1 MQIQQLR
8 YIKKTAETKNISAA
22 AKELFISQPSLSQ
35 QIIKLEKEL
44 GVPLFIRHSKCVAL
58 TPAGEEF
65 VIYATRI
72 LNDLDTLTSNMKLY
86 STLKRGSLKIGLLP
100 IGGYLGLSNYI
111 NDFQKINTDLDISLK
126 VDLSNVLL
134 DKVITR
140 EIDVAFII
148 GSENLNRNNDIF
160 CKKIMEDNYVAVV
173 SRQNPLSS
181 KNKISASDLIGQ
193 PVILPSKDSSA
204 RKVIDSMFSSQHVIP
219 NIIAEIS
226 QSDII
231 MQLVSQNLAIGF
243 FSVSIASM
251 LHTEELVT
259 IPLTQTITRPIYYIT
274 LSDLLTYPTVKS
286 FTEYIL
292 QK

>member
-8 YIKKTAETKNISAA
+8 YIKKTAETQNISAA

-44 GVPLFIRHSKCVAL
+44 GVTLFIRHSKCVTL

-72 LNDLDTLTSNMKLY
+72 LNDLETLTSNMKLY

-111 NDFQKINTDLDISLK
+111 NDFRKINTDLDISLK

-148 GSENLNRNNDIF
+148 GSENLNRNKDIF

-173 SRQNPLSS
+173 SRQNPLSN

-193 PVILPSKDSSA
+193 PVILPAKDSSA

-243 FSVSIASM
+243 SSVSIASM

-259 IPLTQTITRPIYYIT
+259 IPLTQAITRPIYYIT
-274 LSDLLTYPTVKS
+274 LSDLLTYPTIKS

>member
-8 YIKKTAETKNISAA
+8 YIKKTAETKNISVA

-44 GVPLFIRHSKCVAL
+44 GVPLFIRHSKCVTL

-231 MQLVSQNLAIGF
+231 MQLVSQNLAVGF
-243 FSVSIASM
+243 SSVSIASM

-259 IPLTQTITRPIYYIT
+259 IPLTQAITRPIYYIT

>member
-8 YIKKTAETKNISAA
+8 YIKKTAETKNISVA

-44 GVPLFIRHSKCVAL
+44 GVPLFIRHSKCVTL

-100 IGGYLGLSNYI
+100 IGGYLGLPNYI

-173 SRQNPLSS
+173 SCQNPLSS

-231 MQLVSQNLAIGF
+231 MQLVSQNLAVGF
-243 FSVSIASM
+243 SSVSIASM

-259 IPLTQTITRPIYYIT
+259 IPLTQAITRPIYYIT

>member
-8 YIKKTAETKNISAA
+8 YIKKTAETQNISAA

-44 GVPLFIRHSKCVAL
+44 GVPLFIRHSKCVTL

-72 LNDLDTLTSNMKLY
+72 LNDLETLTSNMKLY

-111 NDFQKINTDLDISLK
+111 NDFRKINTDLDISLK

-148 GSENLNRNNDIF
+148 GSENLSRNKDIF

-173 SRQNPLSS
+173 SRQNPLSN

-243 FSVSIASM
+243 SSVSIASM

-259 IPLTQTITRPIYYIT
+259 IPLTQAITRPIYYIP
-274 LSDLLTYPTVKS
+274 LSDLLTYPTIKS

>member
-8 YIKKTAETKNISAA
+8 YIKKTAETQNISAA

-44 GVPLFIRHSKCVAL
+44 GVPLFIRHSKCVTL

-72 LNDLDTLTSNMKLY
+72 LNDLETLTSNMKLY

-111 NDFQKINTDLDISLK
+111 NDFRKINTDLDISLK

-148 GSENLNRNNDIF
+148 GSENLNRNKDIF

-173 SRQNPLSS
+173 SRQNPLSN

-193 PVILPSKDSSA
+193 PVILPAKDSSA

-243 FSVSIASM
+243 SSVSIASM

-259 IPLTQTITRPIYYIT
+259 IPLTQAITRPSYYIT
-274 LSDLLTYPTVKS
+274 LSDLLTYPTIKS

>member
-8 YIKKTAETKNISAA
+8 YIKKTAETQNISAA

-44 GVPLFIRHSKCVAL
+44 GVPLFIRHSKCVTL

-72 LNDLDTLTSNMKLY
+72 LNDLETLTSNMKLY
-86 STLKRGSLKIGLLP
+86 STLNRGSLKIGLLP

-111 NDFQKINTDLDISLK
+111 NDFRKINTDLDISLN

-148 GSENLNRNNDIF
+148 GSENLNRNKDIF

-173 SRQNPLSS
+173 SRQNPLSN

-243 FSVSIASM
+243 SSVSIASM

-259 IPLTQTITRPIYYIT
+259 IPLTQAITRPIYYIT
-274 LSDLLTYPTVKS
+274 LSDLLTYPTIKS

>member
-8 YIKKTAETKNISAA
+8 YIKKTAETQNISAA

-44 GVPLFIRHSKCVAL
+44 GVPRFIRHSKCVTL

-72 LNDLDTLTSNMKLY
+72 LNDLETLTSNMKLY

-111 NDFQKINTDLDISLK
+111 NDFRKINTDLDISLK

-148 GSENLNRNNDIF
+148 GSENLNRNKDIF

-173 SRQNPLSS
+173 SRQNPLSN

-193 PVILPSKDSSA
+193 PVILPAKDSSA
-204 RKVIDSMFSSQHVIP
+204 RKVIDSMFSSQQVIP

-243 FSVSIASM
+243 SSVSIASM

-259 IPLTQTITRPIYYIT
+259 IPLTQAITRPIYYIT
-274 LSDLLTYPTVKS
+274 LSDLLTYPTIKS

>member
-8 YIKKTAETKNISAA
+8 YIKKTAETQNISAT

-72 LNDLDTLTSNMKLY
+72 LNDLETLTSNMKLY

-111 NDFQKINTDLDISLK
+111 NDFRKINTDLDISLK

-148 GSENLNRNNDIF
+148 GSENLNRNKDIF

-173 SRQNPLSS
+173 SRQNPLSN

-243 FSVSIASM
+243 SSVSIASM

-259 IPLTQTITRPIYYIT
+259 IPLTQAITRPIYYIT
-274 LSDLLTYPTVKS
+274 LSDLLTYPTIKS

>member
-8 YIKKTAETKNISAA
+8 YIKKTAETQNISAA

-44 GVPLFIRHSKCVAL
+44 GVPLFIRHSKCVTL

-72 LNDLDTLTSNMKLY
+72 LNDLETLTSNMKLY

-111 NDFQKINTDLDISLK
+111 NDFRKINTDLDISLK
-126 VDLSNVLL
+126 IDLSNVLL

-148 GSENLNRNNDIF
+148 GSENLNRNKDIF

-173 SRQNPLSS
+173 SRQNPLSN

-243 FSVSIASM
+243 SSVSIASM

-259 IPLTQTITRPIYYIT
+259 IPLTQAITRPIYYIT
-274 LSDLLTYPTVKS
+274 LSDLLTYPTIKS

>member
-1 MQIQQLR
+1 
-8 YIKKTAETKNISAA
+8 
-22 AKELFISQPSLSQ
+22 
-35 QIIKLEKEL
+35 
-44 GVPLFIRHSKCVAL
+44 
-58 TPAGEEF
+58 
-65 VIYATRI
+65 
-72 LNDLDTLTSNMKLY
+72 
-86 STLKRGSLKIGLLP
+86 
-100 IGGYLGLSNYI
+100 
-111 NDFQKINTDLDISLK
+111 
-126 VDLSNVLL
+126 
-134 DKVITR
+134 
-140 EIDVAFII
+140 
-148 GSENLNRNNDIF
+148 
-160 CKKIMEDNYVAVV
+160 MEDNYVAVV

-231 MQLVSQNLAIGF
+231 MQLVSQNLAVGF
-243 FSVSIASM
+243 SSVSIASM

-259 IPLTQTITRPIYYIT
+259 IPLTQAITRPIYYIT

>member
-8 YIKKTAETKNISAA
+8 YIKKTAETQNISAA

-44 GVPLFIRHSKCVAL
+44 GVPLFIRHSKCVTL

-72 LNDLDTLTSNMKLY
+72 LNDLETLTSNMKLY

-111 NDFQKINTDLDISLK
+111 NDFRKINTDLDISLK

-148 GSENLNRNNDIF
+148 GSENLSRNKDIF

-173 SRQNPLSS
+173 SRQNPLSN

-243 FSVSIASM
+243 SSVSIASM

-259 IPLTQTITRPIYYIT
+259 IPLTQAITRPIYYIT
-274 LSDLLTYPTVKS
+274 LSDLLTYPTIKS

>member
-8 YIKKTAETKNISAA
+8 YIKKTAETQNISAA

-44 GVPLFIRHSKCVAL
+44 GVPLFIRHSKCVTL

-72 LNDLDTLTSNMKLY
+72 LNDLETLTSNMKLY

-111 NDFQKINTDLDISLK
+111 HDFQKLNTDLDISLK

-140 EIDVAFII
+140 EIDAAFII
-148 GSENLNRNNDIF
+148 GSENLNRNKDIF
-160 CKKIMEDNYVAVV
+160 CKKILEDNYVAVV
-173 SRQNPLSS
+173 SRQNPLSN

-231 MQLVSQNLAIGF
+231 MQLVSQNLAVGF
-243 FSVSIASM
+243 SSVSIASM

-259 IPLTQTITRPIYYIT
+259 IPLTQAITRPIYYIT

>member
-8 YIKKTAETKNISAA
+8 YIKKTAETQNISAA

-44 GVPLFIRHSKCVAL
+44 GVPRFIRHSKCVTL

-72 LNDLDTLTSNMKLY
+72 LNDLETLTSNMKLY

-111 NDFQKINTDLDISLK
+111 NDFRKINTDLDISLK

-148 GSENLNRNNDIF
+148 GSENLNRNKDIF

-173 SRQNPLSS
+173 SRQNPLSN

-193 PVILPSKDSSA
+193 PVILPAKDSSA

-243 FSVSIASM
+243 SSVSIASM

-259 IPLTQTITRPIYYIT
+259 IPLTQAITRPIYYIT
-274 LSDLLTYPTVKS
+274 LSDLLTYPTIKS
-286 FTEYIL
+286 FTDYIL

>member
-8 YIKKTAETKNISAA
+8 YIKKTAETQNISAA

-44 GVPLFIRHSKCVAL
+44 GVPLFIRHSKCVTL

-72 LNDLDTLTSNMKLY
+72 LNDLETLTSNMKLY

-111 NDFQKINTDLDISLK
+111 HDFQKLNTDLDISLK

-140 EIDVAFII
+140 EIDAAFII
-148 GSENLNRNNDIF
+148 GSENLNRNKDIF
-160 CKKIMEDNYVAVV
+160 CKKILEDNYVAVV
-173 SRQNPLSS
+173 SCQNPLSN

-231 MQLVSQNLAIGF
+231 MQLVSQNLAVGF
-243 FSVSIASM
+243 SSVSIASM

-259 IPLTQTITRPIYYIT
+259 ISLTQAITRPIYYIT

>member
-8 YIKKTAETKNISAA
+8 YIKKAAETKNISAA

-35 QIIKLEKEL
+35 QIINLEKEL
-44 GVPLFIRHSKCVAL
+44 GVPLFIRHSKCVTL

-86 STLKRGSLKIGLLP
+86 STLKRGSLKVGLLP

-111 NDFQKINTDLDISLK
+111 NDFRKINTDLDISLK
-126 VDLSNVLL
+126 VDLSNVLF

-148 GSENLNRNNDIF
+148 GSENLNRNKDIF
-160 CKKIMEDNYVAVV
+160 CKKIMEDDYVAVV
-173 SRQNPLSS
+173 SRQNPLS
-181 KNKISASDLIGQ
+181 NKSQISASDLIGQ
-193 PVILPSKDSSA
+193 SIILPSKASSA

-231 MQLVSQNLAIGF
+231 MQLVSQNLAVGF
-243 FSVSIASM
+243 SSVSIASM
-251 LHTEELVT
+251 LHTEDLVT
-259 IPLTQTITRPIYYIT
+259 IPLTQKITRPIYYIT
-274 LSDLLTYPTVKS
+274 LSDLLAYPTVKS
-286 FTEYIL
+286 FTEYVL

>member
-8 YIKKTAETKNISAA
+8 YIKKTAETQNISAA

-44 GVPLFIRHSKCVAL
+44 GVPLFIRHSKCVTL

-72 LNDLDTLTSNMKLY
+72 LNDLETLTSNMKLY

-111 NDFQKINTDLDISLK
+111 NDFRKINTDLDISLK

-148 GSENLNRNNDIF
+148 GSENLNRNKDIF

-173 SRQNPLSS
+173 SRQNPLSN

-193 PVILPSKDSSA
+193 PVILPAKDSSA

-243 FSVSIASM
+243 SSVSIASM

-259 IPLTQTITRPIYYIT
+259 IPLTQAITRPIYYIT
-274 LSDLLTYPTVKS
+274 LSDLLTYPTIKS

>member
-8 YIKKTAETKNISAA
+8 YIKKAAETKNISAA

-35 QIIKLEKEL
+35 QIINLEKEL
-44 GVPLFIRHSKCVAL
+44 GVPLFIRHSKCVTL

-65 VIYATRI
+65 VMYATRI

-86 STLKRGSLKIGLLP
+86 STLKRGSLKVGLLP

-111 NDFQKINTDLDISLK
+111 NDFRKINTDLDISLK
-126 VDLSNVLL
+126 VDLSNVLF

-148 GSENLNRNNDIF
+148 GSENLNRNKDIF
-160 CKKIMEDNYVAVV
+160 CKKIMEDDYVAVV
-173 SRQNPLSS
+173 SRQNPLS
-181 KNKISASDLIGQ
+181 NKSQISASDLIGQ
-193 PVILPSKDSSA
+193 SIILPSKASSA

-231 MQLVSQNLAIGF
+231 MQLVSQNLAVGF
-243 FSVSIASM
+243 SSVSIASM
-251 LHTEELVT
+251 LHTEDLVT
-259 IPLTQTITRPIYYIT
+259 IPLTQKITRPIYYIT

-286 FTEYIL
+286 FTEYVL

>member
-44 GVPLFIRHSKCVAL
+44 GVPLFIRHSKCVTL

-100 IGGYLGLSNYI
+100 IGGYLGLPNYI

-231 MQLVSQNLAIGF
+231 MQLVSQNLAVGF
-243 FSVSIASM
+243 SSVSIASM

-259 IPLTQTITRPIYYIT
+259 IPLTQAITRPIYYIT

>member
-8 YIKKTAETKNISAA
+8 YIKKTAETQNISAA

-44 GVPLFIRHSKCVAL
+44 GVPLFIRHSKCVTL

-72 LNDLDTLTSNMKLY
+72 LNDLETLTSNMKLY

-111 NDFQKINTDLDISLK
+111 HDFQKLNTDLDISLK

-140 EIDVAFII
+140 EIDAAFII
-148 GSENLNRNNDIF
+148 GSENLNRNKDIF
-160 CKKIMEDNYVAVV
+160 CKKILEDNYVTVV
-173 SRQNPLSS
+173 SRQNPLSN

-231 MQLVSQNLAIGF
+231 MQLVSQNLAVGF
-243 FSVSIASM
+243 SSVSIASM

-259 IPLTQTITRPIYYIT
+259 IPLTQAITRPIYYIT